1 MISEIPCTEIPI
13 EASESEAPEAEAEP
27 ASQLA
32 LEPAENKQASLQ
44 QSFEPAEPLEGAAE
58 PPTPK
63 RKPGRPRK
71 KEASGSSR
79 AEREAREQSSL
90 APPPPVAKPKAPRK
104 PARPESARGMQR
116 GMVQEPLRALP
127 ADPFRATLDNMS
139 AGQLVAELVHR
150 RRAADKEMKQNLY
163 RSFVM

>member
-13 EASESEAPEAEAEP
+13 EASESCEAPEAEAEP

-32 LEPAENKQASLQ
+32 LEPAEN
-44 QSFEPAEPLEGAAE
+44 EPAEPLEGAAE

>member
-13 EASESEAPEAEAEP
+13 EASGSLRAEGASSEAPPEAEAEP

-32 LEPAENKQASLQ
+32 LEPAEN
-44 QSFEPAEPLEGAAE
+44 EPAEPLEGAAE

-71 KEASGSSR
+71 KEASGSLR
-79 AEREAREQSSL
+79 TE

-104 PARPESARGMQR
+104 PARPESARGMI
-116 GMVQEPLRALP
+116 QEPATLRALP
-127 ADPFRATLDNMS
+127 EDPFRATLDNMS
-139 AGQLVAELVHR
+139 AGQLIAELVHR

>member
-1 MISEIPCTEIPI
+1 MVLEIPVD
-13 EASESEAPEAEAEP
+13 AEVPDAEPVTNVPEP
-27 ASQLA
+27 AS
-32 LEPAENKQASLQ
+32 EPNE
-44 QSFEPAEPLEGAAE
+44 E
-58 PPTPK
+58 PPNEPQTPVPK
-63 RKPGRPRK
+63 RGRPK
-71 KEASGSSR
+71 KEASGSLR
-79 AEREAREQSSL
+79 AE
-90 APPPPVAKPKAPRK
+90 APPPPQVKPKAPRK
-104 PARPESARGMQR
+104 PARPESAR